1 MKSTHVAYVFV
12 LLLISMSIAACAG
25 LDMGNLIKV
34 ETPPDVSKAHGV
46 PSRTSLNDA
55 EHEYAA
61 WLDDTQRN
69 AERWRTNIERG
80 NEIRGV
86 LSQLT
91 LQALD
96 SVGPTL
102 AGVPVLGP
110 ALPALTGLAGL
121 FLGVGNR
128 LRREQQLR
136 KEKEDSYNAGIAKG
150 KELNALAKDDR

>member
-1 MKSTHVAYVFV
+1 MKSIHVAYVVV
-12 LLLISMSIAACAG
+12 LLLVSMSIAACAG
-25 LDMGNLIKV
+25 FDMGDMIKV
-34 ETPPDVSKAHGV
+34 KTPNNVSKAHGV
-46 PSRTSLNDA
+46 PSSTSLNEA
-55 EHEYAA
+55 ENEYAG
-61 WLDDTQRN
+61 WLDDVQRD
-69 AERWRTNIERG
+69 AEQWRTNIERG

-121 FLGVGNR
+121 FLGVGR
-128 LRREQQLR
+128 IRRE
-136 KEKEDSYNAGIAKG
+136 KEKSYNAGIEKAK
-150 KELNALAKDDR
+150 ETLSVAKDDR